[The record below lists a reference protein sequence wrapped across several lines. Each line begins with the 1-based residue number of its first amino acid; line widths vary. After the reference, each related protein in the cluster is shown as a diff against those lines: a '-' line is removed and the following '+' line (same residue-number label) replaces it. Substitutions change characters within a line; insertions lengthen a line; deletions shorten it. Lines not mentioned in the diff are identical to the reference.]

1 MIATLRGQL
10 RRTLEDRVVLECGGI
25 GYEVYLPPIALRQL
39 EGVWGSSSSG
49 APMSRGVW
57 GSGGSEIGEKAP
69 ELELVI
75 YYHATRDQPRPVL
88 IGFTSDL
95 DKEFFEKLITV
106 KDIGPMV
113 AARALAAPVAELAA
127 AIARQDEKYL
137 RALPGIGPQKAKNIV
152 AQLQN
157 KVAKFALAR
166 EGEAAAPA
174 APVAA
179 DPDGLREMVWEVLV
193 KQLGHRPSEASQ
205 MIQDAFRRRPDL
217 MTAEDLFNE
226 IYRAN
231 AASTRP

>member
-1 MIATLRGQL
+1 MIATLNGRV
-10 RRTLEDRVVLECGGI
+10 RRKLEDRIVLETAGV
-25 GYEVYLPPIALRQL
+25 GYEVFLPPIALRQL
-39 EGVWGSSSSG
+39 AG
-49 APMSRGVW
+49 ADAGDK
-57 GSGGSEIGEKAP
+57 GA

-166 EGEAAAPA
+166 AGEPVAPA
-174 APVAA
+174 PDSVPSAPGQEA
-179 DPDGLREMVWEVLV
+179 LRELVWEVLV

-205 MIQDAFRRRPDL
+205 LIADAVRRRPSL
-217 MTAEDLFNE
+217 STAEELFDE
-226 IYRAN
+226 IYRG
-231 AASTRP
+231 PQP

>member
-1 MIATLRGQL
+1 MIATLTGRL
-10 RRTLEDRVVLECGGI
+10 RRKLEDRVILECGGI
-25 GYEVYLPPIALRQL
+25 GYEVYLPPTALRALQ
-39 EGVWGSSSSG
+39 GVTAGAGDTGSALS
-49 APMSRGVW
+49 
-57 GSGGSEIGEKAP
+57 
-69 ELELVI
+69 LVI

-113 AARALAAPVAELAA
+113 AARALAAPVADLAA

-152 AQLQN
+152 AQLSN

-166 EGEAAAPA
+166 DGEAAAPA
-174 APVAA
+174 PPPPGPDA
-179 DPDGLREMVWEVLV
+179 DGLRELVWEVLV

-205 MIQDAFRRRPDL
+205 LIADALKRRPDVDSVE
-217 MTAEDLFNE
+217 ALFDE
-226 IYRAN
+226 IYRGAP
-231 AASTRP
+231 AAARP

>member
-1 MIATLRGQL
+1 MLATLRGQL
-10 RRTLEDRVVLECGGI
+10 RRKLEDRVVLECGGI

-39 EGVWGSSSSG
+39 ENAEV
-49 APMSRGVW
+49 
-57 GSGGSEIGEKAP
+57 GEKAP

-113 AARALAAPVAELAA
+113 AARSLAAPVGELAA

-152 AQLQN
+152 AQLQS

-166 EGEAAAPA
+166 EGEPTEPPV
-174 APVAA
+174 PVAS

-205 MIQDAFRRRPDL
+205 MIADAFRRRPDL
-217 MTAEDLFNE
+217 MSAEDLFNE

-231 AASTRP
+231 AASTRA

>member
-1 MIATLRGQL
+1 VIATLTGRL
-10 RRTLEDRVVLECGGI
+10 RRRADDRVVLECGGI
-25 GYEVYLPPIALRQL
+25 GYEVFLPPIALRAL
-39 EGVWGSSSSG
+39 EHATAEPGDK
-49 APMSRGVW
+49 A
-57 GSGGSEIGEKAP
+57 SELHLI
-69 ELELVI
+69 I

-113 AARALAAPVAELAA
+113 AARALAAPVGELAA

-152 AQLQN
+152 AQLQA

-166 EGEAAAPA
+166 EGVAPEPVGGAPA
-174 APVAA
+174 PV
-179 DPDGLREMVWEVLV
+179 DTDGLREMVWEILV

-205 MIQDAFRRRPDL
+205 LITDALRRRPDL
-217 MTAEDLFNE
+217 GSPEELFDE
-226 IYRAN
+226 IYRGQ
-231 AASTRP
+231 AAAKARS

>member
-1 MIATLRGQL
+1 VIATLTGRL
-10 RRTLEDRVVLECGGI
+10 RMRAEDRIVLECGGI
-25 GYEVYLPPIALRQL
+25 GYEVFLPPIALRAL
-39 EGVWGSSSSG
+39 DGTTADAGDK
-49 APMSRGVW
+49 A
-57 GSGGSEIGEKAP
+57 SE
-69 ELELVI
+69 LRLVI

-113 AARALAAPVAELAA
+113 AARALASPVSELAA

-152 AQLQN
+152 AQLQA

-166 EGEAAAPA
+166 EGAPVEAVAAPA
-174 APVAA
+174 VVDA
-179 DPDGLREMVWEVLV
+179 DGLREMVWEILV

-205 MIQDAFRRRPDL
+205 LIADALRRRPDL
-217 MTAEDLFNE
+217 DSPEALFDE
-226 IYRAN
+226 IYRGQAT
-231 AASTRP
+231 AKARA

>member
-1 MIATLRGQL
+1 MIATLNGRV
-10 RRTLEDRVVLECGGI
+10 RRKLEDRIVLETAGI
-25 GYEVYLPPIALRQL
+25 GYEVFLPPIALRQL
-39 EGVWGSSSSG
+39 AG
-49 APMSRGVW
+49 ADAGDK
-57 GSGGSEIGEKAP
+57 GA

-166 EGEAAAPA
+166 DGEPVAPA
-174 APVAA
+174 PDSVPSAPGQEA
-179 DPDGLREMVWEVLV
+179 LRELVWEVLV

-205 MIQDAFRRRPDL
+205 LIADAFRRRPSL
-217 MTAEDLFNE
+217 STAEELFDE
-226 IYRAN
+226 IYRG
-231 AASTRP
+231 PQP

>member
-1 MIATLRGQL
+1 MIATLRGRL
-10 RRTLEDRVVLECGGI
+10 RRKLEGYIVLECGGL
-25 GYEVYLPPIALRQL
+25 GYEVYLPPIAFRQL
-39 EGVWGSSSSG
+39 EGVE
-49 APMSRGVW
+49 P
-57 GSGGSEIGEKAP
+57 GEKSP

-88 IGFTSDL
+88 IGFTNDL

-113 AARALAAPVAELAA
+113 AARSLAAPVGELAA

-157 KVAKFALAR
+157 KVAKFALVT
-166 EGEAAAPA
+166 EGAPAEAAAPA
-174 APVAA
+174 VA
-179 DPDGLREMVWEVLV
+179 DPDGLREMAFEVLV

-205 MIQDAFRRRPDL
+205 MISDAFRRRPDIAN
-217 MTAEDLFNE
+217 AEDLFNE
-226 IYRAN
+226 IYRAA
-231 AASTRP
+231 AASQRA

>member
-10 RRTLEDRVVLECGGI
+10 RRKHEDRVVLDCGGL
-25 GYEVYLPPIALRQL
+25 GYEVFLPPLVLRQL
-39 EGVWGSSSSG
+39 EGVE
-49 APMSRGVW
+49 A
-57 GSGGSEIGEKAP
+57 GEKGP

-106 KDIGPMV
+106 KDIGPMI
-113 AARALAAPVAELAA
+113 AARALASPVAELAA

-166 EGEAAAPA
+166 EGEPDAAPS
-174 APVAA
+174 APVGP
-179 DPDGLREMVWEVLV
+179 DHDGLREMVWGVLT

-205 MIQDAFRRRPDL
+205 MIADAFRRRPDI
-217 MTAEDLFNE
+217 MSAEDLFNE

-231 AASTRP
+231 AAAKRA

>member
-1 MIATLRGQL
+1 VIATLTGRL
-10 RRTLEDRVVLECGGI
+10 RRRAEDRVVLECGGI
-25 GYEVYLPPIALRQL
+25 GYEVFLPPIALRAL
-39 EGVWGSSSSG
+39 EGTTAEAGDK
-49 APMSRGVW
+49 A
-57 GSGGSEIGEKAP
+57 SE
-69 ELELVI
+69 LRLVI

-137 RALPGIGPQKAKNIV
+137 RALPGVGPQKAKNIV
-152 AQLQN
+152 AQLQA

-166 EGEAAAPA
+166 EGAPVEAVAAPA
-174 APVAA
+174 AVDA
-179 DPDGLREMVWEVLV
+179 DGLREMVWEILV

-205 MIQDAFRRRPDL
+205 LITDALRRRPGI
-217 MTAEDLFNE
+217 ASPEELFDE
-226 IYRAN
+226 IYRGQ
-231 AASTRP
+231 AAGKARS

>member
-1 MIATLRGQL
+1 VIATLAGRL
-10 RRTLEDRVVLECGGI
+10 RRKHEDRIVLETGGV
-25 GYEVYLPPIALRQL
+25 GYEVFLPPIALRQL
-39 EGVWGSSSSG
+39 EGLK
-49 APMSRGVW
+49 P
-57 GSGGSEIGEKAP
+57 GEGDAASA
-69 ELELVI
+69 LALVI

-152 AQLQN
+152 AQLQS
-157 KVAKFALAR
+157 KVAKFALAV
-166 EGEAAAPA
+166 EGAVPE
-174 APVAA
+174 PVAA
-179 DPDGLREMVWEVLV
+179 ATAADTDGLREVVWEIMV

-205 MIQDAFRRRPDL
+205 LIADALRRRPGVAS
-217 MTAEDLFNE
+217 AEELFDE
-226 IYRAN
+226 IYRGQ
-231 AASTRP
+231 AAGARG

>member
-1 MIATLRGQL
+1 VIATLSGRL
-10 RRTLEDRVVLECGGI
+10 RRKLEDRVIVECGGL
-25 GYEVYLPPIALRQL
+25 GYEVFLPPIAQRQI
-39 EGVWGSSSSG
+39 EHVTAG
-49 APMSRGVW
+49 P
-57 GSGGSEIGEKAP
+57 GEKGS

-113 AARALAAPVAELAA
+113 AARALALPVGELAA
-127 AIARQDEKYL
+127 AIARQDEKFL
-137 RALPGIGPQKAKNIV
+137 RGLPGVGPQKAKNIV

-166 EGEAAAPA
+166 EGAPAEPVAAAPK
-174 APVAA
+174 PVDA
-179 DPDGLREMVWEVLV
+179 DGLRELVWEIMV

-205 MIQDAFRRRPDL
+205 LITDALRRRPSI
-217 MTAEDLFNE
+217 MSPEELFDE
-226 IYRAN
+226 IYRGQKV
-231 AASTRP
+231 

>member
-1 MIATLRGQL
+1 MIATLQGRV
-10 RRTLEDRVVLECGGI
+10 RRKLDDRIVLETGGV
-25 GYEVYLPPIALRQL
+25 GYEVFLPPIALRQL
-39 EGVWGSSSSG
+39 ANVEV
-49 APMSRGVW
+49 
-57 GSGGSEIGEKAP
+57 GEKGS

-113 AARALAAPVAELAA
+113 AARSLAAPVAELAA

-166 EGEAAAPA
+166 DGEPA
-174 APVAA
+174 AVATTPSTPSSPGA
-179 DPDGLREMVWEVLV
+179 EALRELVWEVLV

-205 MIQDAFRRRPDL
+205 LIADAFRRRPAIA
-217 MTAEDLFNE
+217 TAEELFDE
-226 IYRAN
+226 IYRGPKA
-231 AASTRP
+231 